1 MHDENAIR
9 SILLIVTP
17 FAIAVTAAWLLLGDA
32 ITDAVF
38 AALKL
43 AVTR

>member
-1 MHDENAIR
+1 MHDTSPLRTVAALVIPVA
-9 SILLIVTP
+9 LVL
-17 FAIAVTAAWLLLGDA
+17 AAAWLVFGPFA
-32 ITDAVF
+32 QDAVF

>member
-1 MHDENAIR
+1 MHDENYIR
-9 SILLIVTP
+9 SILLIVAP
-17 FAIAVTAAWLLLGDA
+17 FAVAVAAVWLLLGDT